1 VFQIITLKDTVRIP
15 PSNFGKPLEE
25 ATLEALREKYEGLV
39 NDELGYVIR
48 VIDVDVDPMG
58 HIIPGDGATYHSA
71 TFSVLTFYP
80 KLQEVIEGEVVEVA
94 DFGAFLRIG
103 PLDALLHVS
112 QLMDDFISYDEKQG
126 ILTGKETGRTLR
138 RGDVVRVRI
147 VAVSFPSGRST
158 GKTGV
163 TARQPFLGKLEWI
176 EEEVKKA
183 RGEA

>member
-1 VFQIITLKDTVRIP
+1 MFQIITLKDTVRIP
-15 PSNFGKPLEE
+15 PSNFGRPLKE
-25 ATLEALREKYEGLV
+25 AALVELRGKYEGLV

-58 HIIPGDGATYHSA
+58 RIIPGDGATYHSA

-80 KLQEVIEGEVVEVA
+80 ELQEVVEGEVVEVA
-94 DFGAFLRIG
+94 DFGTFLRIG

-112 QLMDDFISYDEKQG
+112 QLLDDFISYDEKQG
-126 ILTGKETGRTLR
+126 VLMGKETGRTVR
-138 RGDVVRVRI
+138 RGDVLRVRI

-163 TARQPFLGKLEWI
+163 TARQPFLGKPEWI
-176 EEEVKKA
+176 EEELKKA
-183 RGEA
+183 RGKA